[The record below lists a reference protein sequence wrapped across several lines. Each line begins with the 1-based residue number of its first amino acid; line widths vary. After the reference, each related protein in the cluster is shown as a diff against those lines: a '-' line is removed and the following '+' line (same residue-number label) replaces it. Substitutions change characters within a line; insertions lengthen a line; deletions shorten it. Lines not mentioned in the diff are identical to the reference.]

1 MEPAAAAAILKTS
14 LKTPKAPST
23 IADAATASGLA
34 LRDAERGL
42 QWLTH
47 EYRGHL
53 RVTEDGDLLFLFPT
67 GFTKPWQTTDAL
79 SRAASAVGRG
89 IAGVGRFI
97 VRAWLMIVLVAYAAL
112 FLAILI
118 GTMFAQSNNNSS
130 SRRSAGGGELLYV
143 LFRVLGDALFW
154 TFHPFSPVSIAYAP
168 MYDARAA
175 RRDRR
180 RERADETP
188 FYEKVNRFVF
198 GPTEPP
204 VDPRENERRILAE
217 IRAGKGRIGLG
228 DVMRV
233 TGLPRDK
240 ADPMMARL
248 MLDYDGE
255 VEVSD
260 EGGIYYRFEAMRK
273 SAQDEP
279 QSRGEALPQK
289 QPSAAPSKLAPLTG
303 NGAGANV
310 LIAALNGFNALM
322 ALYAIDANL
331 TLAKLAH
338 LGGRIPLSRL
348 PYDGVPIVLG
358 VIPLVFSLAL
368 FALPLARAALRPAK
382 AKKVARENARLS
394 VLREVLS
401 RVKSKKPI
409 TDAALSG
416 AWAKAA
422 GKPPESKELTREV
435 VALGGD
441 VDIGEQGEVRY
452 RFADLE
458 TEATALEAERE
469 AEPDE
474 EARVGKVVFASD
486 N

>member
-1 MEPAAAAAILKTS
+1 MEPAAAAAILQTS
-14 LKTPKAPST
+14 LKTPKAPCT

-79 SRAASAVGRG
+79 SRAASAVGRTL
-89 IAGVGRFI
+89 AGVGRFV

-118 GTMFAQSNNNSS
+118 GSMFAQSNNNSS
-130 SRRSAGGGELLYV
+130 SRRSSGGGELLYV

-154 TFHPFSPVSIAYAP
+154 TFHPFSPVSVAYAP
-168 MYDARAA
+168 MYASRGE
-175 RRDRR
+175 RR
-180 RERADETP
+180 RERSKDETP

-248 MLDYDGE
+248 MLDYEGE

-260 EGGIYYRFEAMRK
+260 EGGIYYRFEAMRR

-279 QSRGEALPQK
+279 AWEAPPQK

-303 NGAGANV
+303 NGAGSNV

-322 ALYAIDANL
+322 ALYAFDANL

-358 VIPLVFSLAL
+358 VIPLVFSIAL
-368 FALPLARAALRPAK
+368 FALPIARAALRPAK
-382 AKKVARENARLS
+382 AKKLARENARLS

-458 TEATALEAERE
+458 TEAVALAAERE
-469 AEPDE
+469 AASDE